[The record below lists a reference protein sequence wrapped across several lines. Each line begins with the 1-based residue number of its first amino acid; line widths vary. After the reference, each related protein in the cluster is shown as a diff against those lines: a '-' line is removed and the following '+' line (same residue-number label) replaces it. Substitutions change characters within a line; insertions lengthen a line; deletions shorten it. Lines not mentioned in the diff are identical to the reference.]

1 MIFSKIIL
9 QNFRQFKGKIE
20 IGLDS
25 KDKTR
30 NIVVFLGNNGAGKT
44 TLSQSLRYCMYGGD
58 SNYLKL
64 SRLDELIN
72 NTLVYDMDELSTS
85 EMFVELHFESN
96 QKKYIAKRSIEFKKV
111 RGKLVQKEEDFL
123 LSIATSTG
131 GYKAV
136 ASSAEAIN
144 LMYQMMPPGL
154 AYLYL
159 FDGERLEKNISR
171 NESLKEVQETIRGF
185 LNLKKYEVLI
195 ERIGSEKKQ
204 STLINALESSVG
216 SSKGEEQEVKEQYN
230 QFMSTIGQLETDL
243 EKFNERSKEIEE
255 FINRHKDI
263 QRKQSDISDLE
274 NQNTI
279 LETKIRGLE
288 QTINDRSDGFNNKSE
303 KALLNKAL
311 LSVKSKYDGVMENH
325 QHTDIKYFKNLHVD
339 TLEQILSEEMCVCGT
354 EIKRGTVLYERINTL
369 FETALP
375 NDYTSNIASINEFF
389 TSAEGYSEELEFLDV
404 IHREIIE
411 LKHEKNGY
419 VNEVD
424 NNKQLIK
431 NLESQLN
438 RDDQLKIDEMIKEKE
453 LNIRFQAEKEL
464 LLKANEGKLEKIRPR
479 YDEIVNKNDANRAVR
494 TMIELLKEEAGK
506 LSERLIEEDRL
517 ARTLLAKHFNFYL
530 AQVLPEKYEI
540 SIDDKYRFR
549 LEQVIDAS
557 KDRKVDSTEELSKGQ
572 SAVLSMVFLRAL
584 LETSKEMSKVVR
596 DDSAHGIVMD
606 ASMATLDSKNVHR
619 LATKIVSDFDQLLF
633 LSVDRQLRDEMFEG
647 IKDKIGKA
655 YVIENKENIATIKPI
670 GIVDLEERLQRN
682 SEA

>member
-20 IGLDS
+20 IELDS

-44 TLSQSLRYCMYGGD
+44 TLSQSLRYCMYGSD

-72 NTLVYDMDELSTS
+72 NTLVYDMEELSTS

-96 QKKYIAKRSIEFKKV
+96 QKKYIAKRSIEFQKV
-111 RGKLVQKEEDFL
+111 RGKLVQKQEDFL

-159 FDGERLEKNISR
+159 FDGERLEKNISQGT
-171 NESLKEVQETIRGF
+171 SLKEVQETIRGF

-230 QFMSTIGQLETDL
+230 QVMSTIGQLETDL
-243 EKFNERSKEIEE
+243 EKINERSKEIEE
-255 FINRHKDI
+255 FINRHKDV

-274 NQNTI
+274 NQNNL
-279 LETKIRGLE
+279 LETKIRSLE

-325 QHTDIKYFKNLHVD
+325 QHTDIKYYKNLHVD

-389 TSAEGYSEELEFLDV
+389 TSAEGYGEELELLDV

-419 VNEVD
+419 VTEVD

-438 RDDQLKIDEMIKEKE
+438 RDDQLKIEEMIKEKE
-453 LNIRFQAEKEL
+453 VNIRFQAEKEL
-464 LLKANEGKLEKIRPR
+464 LLKANEGKLEKLRPR

-494 TMIELLKEEAGK
+494 TMIQLLKEEANK
-506 LSERLIEEDRL
+506 LSEKLIEEDRL
-517 ARTLLAKHFNFYL
+517 ARTSLAKHFNSYL

-540 SIDDKYRFR
+540 SIDDKYRFK

-584 LETSKEMSKVVR
+584 LETSKEMSKVVK

-670 GIVDLEERLQRN
+670 GIVDLEERLRRN